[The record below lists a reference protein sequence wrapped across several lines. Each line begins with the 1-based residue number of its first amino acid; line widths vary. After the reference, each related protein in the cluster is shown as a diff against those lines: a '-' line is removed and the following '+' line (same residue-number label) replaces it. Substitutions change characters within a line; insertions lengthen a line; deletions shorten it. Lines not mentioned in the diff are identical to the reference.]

1 MRLKPRTVKGLKRMN
16 RMRTG
21 TKKNTIRIAAAMLAM
36 LLAAGLPQ
44 AALTGYAANSLG
56 SQGSALEGGG
66 GEQSAPADGENTEGE
81 EVQAIID
88 ENSGE
93 IATSTVAEIRIKEQN
108 GVKVR
113 AEASKDSAQVG
124 ALKKDVVIAV
134 VGETTGS
141 DGMVWYQ
148 VSGQNEGKQ
157 VDGYIRSDLVEVTA
171 TAQPEPAPVEPEPEP
186 APETP
191 STDPGASSANEYDVS
206 YSDDGT
212 GVNDWFLND
221 NINGNRYKISELLG
235 AAQTNENN
243 IDVMEGQTKN
253 LRTIIIVLAVII
265 GLLVVVLTIMI
276 FKLRNS
282 YEDFGDDDDDDDYD
296 GGYDDDDDE
305 EEDDDEV
312 YSAPVKRYGSLR
324 NNSRRNDR
332 SRYEDEE
339 DEEED
344 DDERYDDEEEE
355 EEDDRYSRKSSFK
368 EPPRGRA
375 GQARGR
381 GGSRPRN
388 FLNVDEDDEMDFEF
402 LDLK

>member
-16 RMRTG
+16 RMKTG
-21 TKKNTIRIAAAMLAM
+21 TKKNTIRIAAAMMA
-36 LLAAGLPQ
+36 LLLGAGLPQ
-44 AALTGYAANSLG
+44 AALTGHAANSLG
-56 SQGSALEGGG
+56 SQGSALDGEG
-66 GEQSAPADGENTEGE
+66 GEQPADGGDA
-81 EVQAIID
+81 EVQDIID

-93 IATSTVAEIRIKEQN
+93 IATSTVSEIRIKEQN

-113 AEASKDSAQVG
+113 AEASKDSTQVG
-124 ALKKDVVIAV
+124 ALKKDVVMPV
-134 VGETTGS
+134 VGEATGS
-141 DGMVWYQ
+141 DGMIWYQ
-148 VSGQNEGKQ
+148 ISGQNEGKQ
-157 VDGYIRSDLVEVTA
+157 VDGYVRSDLVEVTA
-171 TAQPEPAPVEPEPEP
+171 TAQPEPEPEPAEPVP

-191 STDPGASSANEYDVS
+191 AEDPGTSSANEYDVS

-282 YEDFGDDDDDDDYD
+282 YDDFGDDDDDDYD
-296 GGYDDDDDE
+296 GGYDD
-305 EEDDDEV
+305 EEDDDDDDGG
-312 YSAPVKRYGSLR
+312 YSSSPRRYGSLR
-324 NNSRRNDR
+324 SNSRKNDR
-332 SRYEDEE
+332 SRYEDDEEDGGEEERYEDEE

-344 DDERYDDEEEE
+344 DG
-355 EEDDRYSRKSSFK
+355 RYSRKSSFK
-368 EPPRGRA
+368 EPPRGRG